1 MLSSADCLSMSDI
14 SDLDNSDGSLEYSPS
29 PARAVLAQNAPL
41 PAAQQP
47 QQATLVTQES
57 FLQNIIDAARMD
69 RQESDQ
75 RFGQQ
80 CRNFPSTMRP
90 SNFFMAYTPD
100 IPYLDRSMQKT
111 DVRGRLEPADQL
123 FRDQQEANDAYY
135 RDMFQDIDALLGDDI
150 GMEITEDAND
160 NVAATPPATQP
171 DPLPPRFLAPP
182 TAGDTQPIGG
192 GGMGGAQNA
201 DGGLP
206 DMTGM
211 FDTVC
216 RNQIT
221 FVTTSLPKHV
231 EAERKQM
238 RRFALDGIT
247 DIEKTIEN
255 CVMCSYM
262 VDIKANN
269 GNSRILNECMQ
280 QFQTICNMAVHRPLL
295 IVCDTASKY
304 WNKEFVLPCKTF
316 GLPAPPAITPS
327 HVELCLFNCNH
338 NLKGLLKL
346 RQEIAT
352 FEDTFH
358 TIRKNQLYVRE
369 VIAGVPTNKLQVTQS
384 GFKLMHDLSA
394 MLTSARRA
402 DWGATTVLEQESAD
416 TPISANPL
424 HDSALKPRKRKEL
437 TREHAAIHA
446 ANKRHNKNFRGSS
459 GMGSQVGAGPLQ
471 VGGYGGGV
479 ARAHQ
484 MAQRHQLF
492 GGGI

>member
-1 MLSSADCLSMSDI
+1 MSDI
-14 SDLDNSDGSLEYSPS
+14 SDTDNSPENLGRP
-29 PARAVLAQNAPL
+29 PP
-41 PAAQQP
+41 P
-47 QQATLVTQES
+47 QQTAFVSQES
-57 FLQNIIDAARMD
+57 FLQNVIDAARTN

-90 SNFFMAYTPD
+90 PNFFMAYTPD

-123 FRDQQEANDAYY
+123 FRDQQLANDAYY
-135 RDMFQDIDALLGDDI
+135 RDMFQDIDTLLGDDI
-150 GMEITEDAND
+150 EMEMTEDTNEFTTPRTDANQG
-160 NVAATPPATQP
+160 AAAPETPTAAQHGQ
-171 DPLPPRFLAPP
+171 LPPRFLTPP
-182 TAGDTQPIGG
+182 VPADAQPSGGAGD
-192 GGMGGAQNA
+192 AQNA
-201 DGGLP
+201 DAGLP
-206 DMTGM
+206 DMTGA

-221 FVTTSLPKHV
+221 FVTTSLPKHI
-231 EAERKQM
+231 ESERQQM
-238 RRFALDGIT
+238 RRFAKDGIT
-247 DIEKTIEN
+247 DVGKAIDN

-269 GNSRILNECMQ
+269 GSSRILNECMQ
-280 QFQTICNMAVHRPLL
+280 QYQTICSMAAHRPILM
-295 IVCDTASKY
+295 VCDAASKY
-304 WNKEFVLPCKTF
+304 WNKEFVLPCEKF
-316 GLPAPPAITPS
+316 GLPAPPRITPS
-327 HVELCLFNCNH
+327 HVEVCLFNCNH

-384 GFKLMHDLSA
+384 GFKLMYDLSTL
-394 MLTSARRA
+394 MTKARSLE
-402 DWGATTVLEQESAD
+402 WGAMTVIEQEAVD
-416 TPISANPL
+416 APISANPL

-459 GMGSQVGAGPLQ
+459 GMGSQIGTGPLQ

-484 MAQRHQLF
+484 IAQRHQLF